1 MPCSAADLLFVTE
14 ATVLTN
20 NAILA
25 QIADSMRVHD
35 QWIDWLIDWLIH
47 VASLR
52 NLSSEHSIWS
62 TSASWLCFVNT

>member
-1 MPCSAADLLFVTE
+1 MPCSAADFLFVTE

-35 QWIDWLIDWLIH
+35 QWCQWPIIVGPI
-47 VASLR
+47 
-52 NLSSEHSIWS
+52 
-62 TSASWLCFVNT
+62 VNFIYEIMPNGPIGIA